1 MIKQIHHILIA
12 LVFTLWSGYGIA
24 LAFTTLPEANREMFV
39 QWGSAVGSICALIA
53 GYYWGQSDKRN
64 NGGGDDLDK

>member
-1 MIKQIHHILIA
+1 MKQIHHVLIA
-12 LVFTLWSGYGIA
+12 VVFALWALYGIV
-24 LAFTTLPEANREMFV
+24 LGFMVLPDANREMFV

-64 NGGGDDLDK
+64 NGTDDNVDK